1 MSRSPGFIRKHLD
14 LKTLITIGVTCI
26 MGTVI
31 FFSIINQRE
40 HSRERMMSYGQDMK
54 SLTYAGI
61 KHPMAVGDS
70 PSIEK
75 QLFDIEGELENTEVV
90 ICDFNQRIVF
100 ATHAD
105 YIGRNVSFVTD
116 NQETLDALSS
126 LLEHSIQ
133 PKTGYFEEKAD
144 GQNFLT
150 TLHIITNDKECH
162 HCHGETREVL
172 GALLVRQSTNA
183 TYATIAT
190 LQNRTLIICLIGIA
204 ALIAFISFLLARMV
218 TKPVTEL
225 AAKAKQLAQGDLS
238 VSVPVTSD
246 DSIGV
251 LSNSFNYMVLSIKDQ
266 IEYANSLKEAIADPL
281 ITVDTNM
288 VVTFINQACAS
299 ITGYSKQETVGKL
312 TCRDIFRSEICRND
326 ICDTTCPLKKCLVSG
341 ERVAGIRTTIIN
353 KQGREIPI
361 ITSASAQKD
370 AHGNITGAV
379 EIFRD
384 ISIVLEAERL
394 VYIKK
399 IAEKEE
405 EERKHLESL
414 AENLLGIL
422 SQVSN
427 GNLKVRAAGTN
438 GHDVMDKIA
447 QHINSTLDNLEKLY
461 HKIASFSKEMELE
474 VARRTMMLRSKTLL
488 LERANKELQELD
500 RLKSSFLA
508 NMSHELRTPMNS
520 ILGYTDLLLDRVDG
534 EINDEQEKSLLKVE
548 NNAKHLLELINDIL
562 DMSKIESGKMEL
574 DINKTELKDFMEYLA
589 VFFQPAIQAKNLY
602 LKFDFAEDTPPVYID
617 KDKVRQI
624 FNNLLSNAIKFTTL
638 GGIIVHVKPSTLVG
652 AAETTPLFV
661 EICIEDTG
669 IGIQPDDMEKLF
681 DKFTQINVSACRQY
695 EGTGLG
701 LSIARGLVVLHRGV
715 IWAESEFGKGSRFYF
730 TLPAQKK
737 ILERTEEPIIEQ
749 EMAETL
755 AEYFDKPVDIFLK
768 NPIYGGQPVKC
779 WEFQHCGQSS
789 CPAYGN
795 KELRCWL
802 IAGIHCKGVKVAKF
816 PEKAAFCKGCDIIE
830 NLVIEECKFQDPKTL
845 LEGIGQAAPEQEAV
859 MEKTIMA
866 IDDNPEVIELIRK
879 NIGTEYTVVG
889 LLSGQGAVET
899 AKKIKPL
906 AITLDIMMPERNG
919 WLVLQDLKRNPDTQ
933 DIPVI
938 ILSIVDEKQTGFSLG
953 AAEYLVKPINK
964 KILLHKLKNIEKLTH
979 IKNILIV
986 DSEHDTCELLE
997 SVLLAEGYQ
1006 VRTAATSGDAMQAIK
1021 ASAPDLLVLNLIMP
1035 DAHGF
1040 DLIEFV
1046 KSRKEI
1052 KSTPLVLITNQDLSE
1067 EDMNALNGQIQVTL
1081 NKGILS
1087 EQNLLEELKK
1097 TIKKM

>member
-1 MSRSPGFIRKHLD
+1 MEGGIDMNRPPAFIRKHLD
-14 LKTLITIGVTCI
+14 LKTLITVGVTCI
-26 MGTVI
+26 MGAVI
-31 FFSIINQRE
+31 FLSIVNQRE

-61 KHPMAVGDS
+61 KHPMAMGDS

-75 QLFDIEGELENTEVV
+75 QLFDIEDELENTEVV

-100 ATHAD
+100 ATHAS
-105 YIGRNVSFVTD
+105 YIGKNVSFVTD
-116 NQETLDALSS
+116 NTETLAALTAMI
-126 LLEHSIQ
+126 EHSIQ
-133 PKTGYFEEKAD
+133 PKTGYFEERAD

-150 TLHIITNDKECH
+150 TLHIINNEQDCH
-162 HCHGETREVL
+162 HCHGESRKVL

-190 LQNRTLIICLIGIA
+190 MQNRTIIICIVGIA
-204 ALIAFISFLLARMV
+204 ALIALISFLLARMV
-218 TKPVTEL
+218 TRPVTEL
-225 AAKAKQLAQGDLS
+225 AAKAKQLARGDLS
-238 VSVPVTSD
+238 VSVPVTTD

-251 LSNSFNYMVLSIKDQ
+251 LSNSFNHMVLSIKDQ

-281 ITVDTNM
+281 ITVDTTM
-288 VVTFINQACAS
+288 TVTFINEACATL
-299 ITGYSKQETVGKL
+299 TGYSKQETVGRL

-326 ICDTTCPLKKCLVSG
+326 ICDATCPLKRCLLTG
-341 ERVAGIRTTIIN
+341 ERVAGIRTTIIT

-384 ISIVLEAERL
+384 ISLVLEAERL

-399 IAEKEE
+399 IADKEE
-405 EERKHLESL
+405 EERRHLEGL
-414 AENLLGIL
+414 AEELLAVL
-422 SQVSN
+422 SQVSS
-427 GNLKVRAAGTN
+427 GNLKVRASRTG
-438 GHDVMDKIA
+438 GHGVMDKIA

-461 HKIASFSKEMELE
+461 DKIASFSKEMELE

-574 DINKTELKDFMEYLA
+574 DITKTDLKDFMEYLA

-602 LKFDFAEDTPPVYID
+602 LKFDFADTIPPVFID

-624 FNNLLSNAIKFTTL
+624 FNNLLSNAIKFTTQ
-638 GGIIVHVKPSTLVG
+638 GGITVRVNPSTL
-652 AAETTPLFV
+652 APTADQSPLFV
-661 EICIEDTG
+661 EICVEDTG
-669 IGIQPDDMEKLF
+669 IGIQPQDMEKLF
-681 DKFTQINVSACRQY
+681 DKFTQINVSASRQY

-715 IWAESEFGKGSRFYF
+715 IWAESEFGRGSRFYF
-730 TLPAQKK
+730 TLPAQEK
-737 ILERTEEPIIEQ
+737 ILEKSDEPIIEQ
-749 EMAETL
+749 EMAEVL
-755 AEYFDKPVDIFLK
+755 ADYFNKPVDIFLR
-768 NPIYGGQPVKC
+768 NSVYGGQTVRC
-779 WEFQHCGQSS
+779 WEYQHCGQSS

-802 IAGIHCKGVKVAKF
+802 IAGVHCKGVKVAKF
-816 PEKAAFCKGCDIIE
+816 PEKADFCKGCDIIE
-830 NLVIEECKFQDPKTL
+830 NLVIEECSLHEPPAL
-845 LEGIGQAAPEQEAV
+845 IEQEGASPARTV
-859 MEKTIMA
+859 LA

-879 NIGTEYTVVG
+879 NIGNDYTVVG

-899 AKKIKPL
+899 AKRIKPI

-919 WLVLQDLKRNPDTQ
+919 WVVLQDLKRDPETQ

-964 KILLHKLKNIEKLTH
+964 KALLHKLKNIEKIAH
-979 IKNILIV
+979 IKSILLV
-986 DSEHDTCELLE
+986 DSDRDTCD
-997 SVLLAEGYQ
+997 VLHRVLMNENYQ
-1006 VRTAATSGDAMQAIK
+1006 MQCATTSDEAIEQIE
-1021 ASAPDLLVLNLIMP
+1021 ASPPDLIVLNLIMP
-1035 DAHGF
+1035 EDHGF
-1040 DLIEFV
+1040 DVIEFV

-1052 KSTPLVLITNQDLSE
+1052 KEVPLILITDKELSE
-1067 EDMNALNGQIQVTL
+1067 EDVAALNGRIQATL
-1081 NKGILS
+1081 NKGILT

-1097 TIKKM
+1097 TIRKI

>member
-1 MSRSPGFIRKHLD
+1 MKSSPGFIRKHLD
-14 LKTLITIGVTCI
+14 LKTLITIGVTFI
-26 MGTVI
+26 MGGII
-31 FFSIINQRE
+31 FFSIVNQRE

-54 SLTYAGI
+54 SLAYAGI

-100 ATHAD
+100 ATHVN
-105 YIGRNVSFVTD
+105 YIGKDVSFVTD
-116 NQETLDALSS
+116 NKETLVALTS
-126 LLEHSIQ
+126 LLEESIQ
-133 PKTGYFEEKAD
+133 PKTGYFEEKGD

-150 TLHIITNDKECH
+150 TLHIITNETECH
-162 HCHGETREVL
+162 HCHGDTRQVL

-190 LQNRTLIICLIGIA
+190 LQNRTLIICIIGIA
-204 ALIAFISFLLARMV
+204 TLIAFISFLLARLV

-225 AAKAKQLAQGDLS
+225 AAKAKQLALGDLS

-281 ITVDTNM
+281 ITVDTDM
-288 VVTFINQACAS
+288 VVTFINEACAS
-299 ITGYSKQETVGKL
+299 ITGFSKQETVGKL

-326 ICDTTCPLKKCLVSG
+326 ICDSTCPLKKCLVSG
-341 ERVAGIRTTIIN
+341 ERVTGIRTTIIN
-353 KQGREIPI
+353 KRGLTIPI

-384 ISIVLEAERL
+384 ISLVLEAERL

-414 AENLLGIL
+414 AENLLSIL
-422 SQVSN
+422 SQVSS
-427 GNLKVRAAGTN
+427 GNLKVRAICSN
-438 GHDVMDKIA
+438 DHDVMDKIA

-461 HKIASFSKEMELE
+461 HKIATFSKEMELE

-534 EINDEQEKSLLKVE
+534 EINEEQEKSLQKVE

-574 DINKTELKDFMEYLA
+574 DINKTDLKDFMEYLA
-589 VFFQPAIQAKNLY
+589 VFFQPALQAKNLY
-602 LKFDFAEDTPPVYID
+602 LKFNFVDNPPPVYID

-624 FNNLLSNAIKFTTL
+624 FNNLLSNALKFTSH
-638 GGIIVHVKPSTLVG
+638 GGITVHVKPSTLTG
-652 AAETTPLFV
+652 ATGQLPLFV
-661 EICIEDTG
+661 EICVEDTG
-669 IGIQPDDMEKLF
+669 IGIQPEDMEKLF
-681 DKFTQINVSACRQY
+681 DKFTQINVSASRQY

-730 TLPAQKK
+730 TLPAQEK
-737 ILERTEEPIIEQ
+737 ILEKNEEPIIEQ
-749 EMAETL
+749 EMAEAL
-755 AEYFDKPVDIFLK
+755 AQYFDKPVDVFLK
-768 NPIYGGQPVKC
+768 NPIYGGQRVKC

-802 IAGIHCKGVKVAKF
+802 IAGIHCKGVKVVKF
-816 PEKAAFCKGCDIIE
+816 PEKATFCKGCDIIE
-830 NLVIEECKFQDPKTL
+830 NLVIEECKLQDTRTL
-845 LEGIGQAAPEQEAV
+845 LEDTEQPAAV
-859 MEKTIMA
+859 HEKTVMA

-879 NIGTEYTVVG
+879 NIGSDYTVVG

-899 AKKIKPL
+899 ARKIKPI

-919 WLVLQDLKRNPDTQ
+919 WMVLQDLKRHPETQ

-964 KILLHKLKNIEKLTH
+964 KILLHKLKNIEKLTS

-986 DSEHDTCELLE
+986 DNEHDTCELLKT
-997 SVLLAEGYQ
+997 VLMAEEYQ
-1006 VRTAATSGDAMQAIK
+1006 VRTAVTSNDAMKAIE
-1021 ASAPDLLVLNLIMP
+1021 ASPPDLIVLNLIMP

-1052 KSTPLVLITNQDLSE
+1052 KSTPLILITNKDLSE
-1067 EDMNALNGQIQVTL
+1067 EDMIELNGQIQATL

-1097 TIKKM
+1097 TIKKI